1 MDTITGREAVWKRV
15 KLEIDGKGDLGKS
28 SGKLRKR
35 EEEFILEVK
44 KKKTGEARGRESS
57 EKGLINNA
65 NATENSIK
73 LTGNL
78 K

>member
-44 KKKTGEARGRESS
+44 KKKQEKREAERV
-57 EKGLINNA
+57 
-65 NATENSIK
+65 
-73 LTGNL
+73 L
-78 K
+78 KRV